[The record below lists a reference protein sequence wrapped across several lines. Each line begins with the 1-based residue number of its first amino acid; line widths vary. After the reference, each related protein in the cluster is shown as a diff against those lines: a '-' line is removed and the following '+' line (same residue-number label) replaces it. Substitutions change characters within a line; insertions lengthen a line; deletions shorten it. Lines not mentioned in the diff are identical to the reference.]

1 MKTAKKMVKIL
12 LGIII
17 VIGMVFGYV
26 QYKFYTV
33 EHKVIKYLTV
43 EKHIPK
49 ESITSEPFM
58 ANLSGEKNWEV
69 SIKIKGD
76 PKIYSYYVNKQK
88 KIVLESYVDE
98 KYNVE
103 ILNKVMN

>member
-1 MKTAKKMVKIL
+1 MKAAKKMVKIL

-17 VIGMVFGYV
+17 VIGMIFGYV

-43 EKHIPK
+43 DKHIPK

-58 ANLSGEKNWEV
+58 ANSSAEKTWEV

-76 PKIYSYYVNKQK
+76 PKTYAYYVNKQK

-98 KYNVE
+98 NYNVE
-103 ILNKVMN
+103 VLNKVMN